1 MIDLPE
7 NIKSKLAVLP
17 SKPGV
22 YRYFNKEGE
31 LIYVGK
37 AKNLKRRVSSYFN
50 KEQFGKTKVLVSKI
64 ADLEYSIVDSE
75 SEALLLENTMIKQ
88 YKPRYNILLK
98 DDKTYPWLCV
108 KNEPFPRVFLTRKK
122 VNDGSDYFGPYPSVR
137 TAHILLDLLGQAYQM
152 RTCRTPLTVQN
163 IEKGKYKVCLDF
175 HIHKCGGPCEGYV
188 SQEDYGKMISEIK
201 EIVRGNLQ
209 SVLRDLKAQMM
220 DYASRM
226 EFEKA
231 QVIKEKY
238 DLLENYRSR
247 STVVSTTIHNVEV
260 FSYIDDNESFY
271 VNYMK
276 VVDGA
281 VIQSHSF
288 EMKRRL
294 EESAEELLLLAITE
308 LRQQLVN
315 HATEI
320 IVPVKLDYT
329 IDNVEVFSYI
339 DDNESFYVNYMKV
352 VDGAVIQS
360 HSFEMKRRLEESAEE
375 LLLLAITELRQ
386 QLVNHATEIIVPVKL
401 DYTIDNVEFTIPQR
415 GDKKQLLELSRRNA
429 AQYKIDL
436 ERQRSLVDP
445 ERHQKRVMNQLKEE
459 LHLPVMPEVIECF
472 DNSNFQGD
480 YPVAAMVQFVNGK
493 PNKSAYRHF
502 DIKTVVGP
510 DDYASMKEVVRRRY
524 SRLIAEGQPLPN
536 LIITDGGKG
545 QMEVV
550 RQVIEDELHVEIPI
564 AGLVK
569 DDRHRTNE
577 MLYGFPPK
585 VVGVKLNSELF
596 RLLTYIQDEVHR
608 FAITH
613 HRKKFEKGF
622 MHSELADIKGI
633 GKATAEKLLLELKS
647 VANIK
652 EASEGRLAEVI
663 GPAKAKLVYLHFH
676 SKA

>member
-1 MIDLPE
+1 MLDLPE

-17 SKPGV
+17 TNPGV
-22 YRYFNKEGE
+22 YRYFDKDGT

-50 KEQFGKTKVLVSKI
+50 KEQTGKTRLLVSKI

-88 YKPRYNILLK
+88 YKPRFNILLK
-98 DDKTYPWLCV
+98 DDKTYPWICV
-108 KNEPFPRVFLTRKK
+108 KNEPFPRIFLTRKK

-152 RTCRTPLTVQN
+152 RSCRTPLTVAN
-163 IEKGKYKVCLDF
+163 IEKGKYKVCLDY
-175 HIHKCGGPCEGYV
+175 HIHKCCGPCEGYV
-188 SQEDYGKMISEIK
+188 SQDDYRSMVTEIK
-201 EIVRGNLQ
+201 EIIRGNLQ
-209 SVLRDLKAQMM
+209 SVLRDLKNQMM
-220 DYASRM
+220 DYASRL

-238 DLLENYRSR
+238 DLLENYRSH
-247 STVVSTTIHNVEV
+247 STVVSTTIHDVEV
-260 FSYIDDNESFY
+260 FSFIDDNDSFY

-288 EMKRRL
+288 EMQRQL
-294 EESAEELLLLAITE
+294 DETADDLLLLAITD
-308 LRQQLVN
+308 LRQQFGH
-315 HATEI
+315 HASEI
-320 IVPVKLDYT
+320 IVPIKLDY
-329 IDNVEVFSYI
+329 S
-339 DDNESFYVNYMKV
+339 
-352 VDGAVIQS
+352 
-360 HSFEMKRRLEESAEE
+360 
-375 LLLLAITELRQ
+375 
-386 QLVNHATEIIVPVKL
+386 
-401 DYTIDNVEFTIPQR
+401 IDNVEFTIPKR
-415 GDKKQLLELSRRNA
+415 GDKLKLLDLSRRNA

-436 ERQRSLVDP
+436 EKQRSLVDP
-445 ERHQKRVMNQLKEE
+445 ERHQKRVLKELMDA
-459 LHLPVMPEVIECF
+459 LHLPVFPEVIECF

-480 YPVAAMVQFVNGK
+480 YPVAGMVQFVNGK
-493 PNKSAYRHF
+493 PNKSGYRHF

-524 SRLIAEGQPLPN
+524 SRLVAESQRLPD

-550 RQVIEDELHVEIPI
+550 RQVIQDELQLEIPI
-564 AGLVK
+564 VGLAK

-577 MLYGFPPK
+577 LLYGFPPQ
-585 VVGVKLNSELF
+585 VVGLKVNSDLF
-596 RLLTYIQDEVHR
+596 RLLTHIQDEVHR

-622 MHSELADIKGI
+622 MHSELADIKGV
-633 GKATAEKLLLELKS
+633 GKKTAEKLLLELKS
-647 VANIK
+647 VKCIK
-652 EASEGRLAEVI
+652 EATEEQLTAVV
-663 GPAKAKLVYLHFH
+663 GPAKAKIVFGYFH
-676 SKA
+676 KQ